1 MDDEQKHLRRL
12 IDNLPPEGNVRC
24 MTVTEKQFAGIK
36 LLVGPPRFVEKR
48 DSASQ
53 LLLF

>member
-1 MDDEQKHLRRL
+1 
-12 IDNLPPEGNVRC
+12 

-36 LLVGPPRFVEKR
+36 LLVGPARFSEKR
-48 DSASQ
+48 GSAAQ